1 MSKSTKKAEP
11 KKKAKRKLEFRLA
24 LSPLDTFIYLI
35 VCFGLFVGAIVLLVH
50 QIQVRDH
57 LALSDKSVIAYSGSG
72 YGVLFSALPLIIL
85 FLYSDITIWKD
96 YFRAKRPIFGRN
108 DFEYGDD
115 LEYGE
120 YPLFYRGKP
129 TDAESLKQKK
139 KRMRKALIISAIFA
153 VCLVLFPLS
162 IAPRESLTY
171 SGDIIRYNVFNC
183 ETHRYSKEDVKQV
196 TFRTERKINRIRRHG
211 RRISYNYLMTVTM
224 DDGNQFDFYP
234 GGFRLIDAAGRAGMI
249 KSMLYVKD
257 MFGEEI
263 VIIGSTKYL
272 DEVIHDDNFTDR
284 EIELLHELF
293 EIK

>member
-1 MSKSTKKAEP
+1 MSKSKKKAEST
-11 KKKAKRKLEFRLA
+11 KKVKRKLEYRLA
-24 LSPLDTFIYLI
+24 LSPLDTFIYLF
-35 VCFGLFVGAIVLLVH
+35 VCAALFIGAIVLAVH
-50 QIQVRDH
+50 QFQVRDN
-57 LALSDKSVIAYSGSG
+57 LALSDKSVIAYSGNG

-85 FLYSDITIWKD
+85 LVYSDITIWKV

-115 LEYGE
+115 LEYDE

-139 KRMRKALIISAIFA
+139 KRTRKALIISAIFA
-153 VCLVLFPLS
+153 VCLVLFPFS

-171 SGDIIRYNVFNC
+171 SGDIIKYNIFNS
-183 ETHRYSKEDVKQV
+183 ETHRYSKDDIKQV
-196 TFRTERKINRIRRHG
+196 TFRTERKINRIRRYG

-224 DDGNQFDFYP
+224 NDGNQFDFYP
-234 GGFRLIDAAGRAGMI
+234 GGFRLTDAAGRAGII

-257 MFGEEI
+257 MFGEKI
-263 VIIGSTKYL
+263 VTIGSTKYI
-272 DEVIHDDNFTDR
+272 DKVVQRDNFTDR

>member
-1 MSKSTKKAEP
+1 MAKSTKKTAP
-11 KKKAKRKLEFRLA
+11 KKKAKRKLEYRLA
-24 LSPLDTFIYLI
+24 LSDLDTFIYLF
-35 VCFGLFVGAIVLLVH
+35 VCAASVIGAIVLFVH
-50 QIQVRDH
+50 QLLARDN
-57 LALSDKSVIAYSGSG
+57 LALSDKSIIAYSDSGS
-72 YGVLFSALPLIIL
+72 GVLFFSLPLIIL
-85 FLYSDITIWKD
+85 MLCSGITIWKY
-96 YFRAKRPIFGRN
+96 YFKAMRPLFGRR

-139 KRMRKALIISAIFA
+139 KRTRKALIISAIFA
-153 VCLVLFPLS
+153 VCLVLFPYS

-171 SGDIIRYNVFNC
+171 SGDIIRYNVFNS
-183 ETHRYSKEDVKQV
+183 ETHRYSKDDIKQV
-196 TFRTERKINRIRRHG
+196 TFRTERKTRRRGRHG

-234 GGFRLIDAAGRAGMI
+234 GGFRLTDAAGRAGII
-249 KSMLYVKD
+249 KSMLYAKD

-263 VIIGSTKYL
+263 VTIGSTEYIDK
-272 DEVIHDDNFTDR
+272 VVQRGNFTDR
-284 EIELLHELF
+284 EIQLLYELF

>member
-1 MSKSTKKAEP
+1 MGKSTKKTKP
-11 KKKAKRKLEFRLA
+11 TNKAKRKLEFRLA
-24 LSPLDTFIYLI
+24 LSPLDTFIYLL
-35 VCFGLFVGAIVLLVH
+35 VCFGLFVGAIVLMVH
-50 QIQVRDH
+50 QLQVRDH
-57 LALSDKSVIAYSGSG
+57 LALSDKSVIAYSGNG

-85 FLYSDITIWKD
+85 FVYSGITIWKD
-96 YFRAKRPIFGRN
+96 YFKAMRPIFGRN

-139 KRMRKALIISAIFA
+139 KRTRKALIISAIFA
-153 VCLVLFPLS
+153 VCLVLFPFS

-171 SGDIIRYNVFNC
+171 SGDIIRYNVFNS
-183 ETHRYSKEDVKQV
+183 ETHRYSKDDIKQV
-196 TFRTERKINRIRRHG
+196 TFRTERKINRIRRPG
-211 RRISYNYLMTVTM
+211 KRISYNYLMTVTM

-234 GGFRLIDAAGRAGMI
+234 GGFRITNAAGKAGMI

-257 MFGEEI
+257 MFGEKI
-263 VIIGSTKYL
+263 VVIGSTKYL

-284 EIELLHELF
+284 EIELIHELF

>member
-1 MSKSTKKAEP
+1 MGRLTKKIKP
-11 KKKAKRKLEFRLA
+11 TKKAKRKLEYRLA
-24 LSPLDTFIYLI
+24 LSDLDTFIYLF
-35 VCFGLFVGAIVLLVH
+35 VCAALVIGALVLLIH
-50 QIQVRDH
+50 LLLTRDN
-57 LALSDKSVIAYSGSG
+57 LALSDKSVIAYSDSGS
-72 YGVLFSALPLIIL
+72 GVLFFSLPLII
-85 FLYSDITIWKD
+85 FLVYSGVTIWKD
-96 YFRAKRPIFGRN
+96 YFRALKPIFGRR

-139 KRMRKALIISAIFA
+139 KCRRKALIISAIFA
-153 VCLVLFPLS
+153 ICLVLFPLS

-171 SGDIIRYNVFNC
+171 NGDIIRYNVFNS
-183 ETHRYSKEDVKQV
+183 ETHRYSKDDIKQV
-196 TFRTERKINRIRRHG
+196 TFRTERKINRLRSRG

-234 GGFRLIDAAGRAGMI
+234 GGFRLTDAAGRAGII

-263 VIIGSTKYL
+263 VVIGSTKYL
-272 DEVIHDDNFTDR
+272 DEVIHEDNFTDR
-284 EIELLHELF
+284 EIELIYELF

>member
-1 MSKSTKKAEP
+1 MGRLTKKIKP
-11 KKKAKRKLEFRLA
+11 TKKAKRKLEYRLA
-24 LSPLDTFIYLI
+24 LSDLDTFIYLF
-35 VCFGLFVGAIVLLVH
+35 VCAALVIGALVLLIH
-50 QIQVRDH
+50 LLLTRDN
-57 LALSDKSVIAYSGSG
+57 LALSDKSVIAYSDSGS
-72 YGVLFSALPLIIL
+72 GVLFFSLPLII
-85 FLYSDITIWKD
+85 FLGYSGVTIWKD
-96 YFRAKRPIFGRN
+96 YFRALKPIFGRR

-139 KRMRKALIISAIFA
+139 KCRRKALIISAIFA
-153 VCLVLFPLS
+153 ICLVLFPLS

-171 SGDIIRYNVFNC
+171 NGDIIRYNVFNS
-183 ETHRYSKEDVKQV
+183 ETHRYSKDDIKQV
-196 TFRTERKINRIRRHG
+196 TFRTERKINRLRSRG

-234 GGFRLIDAAGRAGMI
+234 GGFRLTDAAGRAGII

-263 VIIGSTKYL
+263 VVIGSTKYL
-272 DEVIHDDNFTDR
+272 DEVIHEDNFTDR
-284 EIELLHELF
+284 EIELIYELF

>member
-1 MSKSTKKAEP
+1 MAKSTKKAKP
-11 KKKAKRKLEFRLA
+11 KKKSKKKLEYRLA

-35 VCFGLFVGAIVLLVH
+35 VCFGLFVGSIVLFVH
-50 QIQVRDH
+50 LLLVRDN
-57 LALSDKSVIAYSGSG
+57 LALSDKSVIAYSDSGSG
-72 YGVLFSALPLIIL
+72 LLFFSLPLIIL
-85 FLYSDITIWKD
+85 MLCSGITIWKY
-96 YFRAKRPIFGRN
+96 YFRALKPLFGRR

-139 KRMRKALIISAIFA
+139 KRTRKALIISAIFA
-153 VCLVLFPLS
+153 VCLVLFPFS

-171 SGDIIRYNVFNC
+171 SGDIIMYNVFNS
-183 ETHRYSKEDVKQV
+183 ETHRYSKDDIKQV
-196 TFRTERKINRIRRHG
+196 TFRTERKTRRRGRHG

-234 GGFRLIDAAGRAGMI
+234 GGFRLTDAAGRAGII

-257 MFGEEI
+257 MFGEKI
-263 VIIGSTKYL
+263 VVIGSTKYL
-272 DEVIHDDNFTDR
+272 DEAIHEDNFTDR
-284 EIELLHELF
+284 EIELIHELF

>member
-1 MSKSTKKAEP
+1 MSKSKKKAEP
-11 KKKAKRKLEFRLA
+11 KKKAKRKFEFRPA
-24 LSPLDTFIYLI
+24 LSPLDTFIYLL
-35 VCFGLFVGAIVLLVH
+35 VCFVLFVGAIVLLVH

-85 FLYSDITIWKD
+85 MLCSCITIWKY
-96 YFRAKRPIFGRN
+96 YFRALKPLFGRR

-115 LEYGE
+115 LEYDE

-139 KRMRKALIISAIFA
+139 KRTRKALIISAIFA
-153 VCLVLFPLS
+153 VCLVLFPFS

-171 SGDIIRYNVFNC
+171 SGDIIKYNIFNS
-183 ETHRYSKEDVKQV
+183 ETHRYSKDDIKQV
-196 TFRTERKINRIRRHG
+196 TFRTERKINRIRRYG

-224 DDGNQFDFYP
+224 NDGNQFDFYP
-234 GGFRLIDAAGRAGMI
+234 GGFRLTDAAGRAGII

-257 MFGEEI
+257 MFGEKI
-263 VIIGSTKYL
+263 VTIGSTKYI
-272 DEVIHDDNFTDR
+272 DKVVQRDNFTDR